1 MVDRLDR
8 VAKAKAQ
15 LTNKGD
21 YILSAKDKYTIIDTI
36 AVYGK
41 SYKR

>member
-21 YILSAKDKYTIIDTI
+21 YILSAKGQIHDYRHDCGLRRKL
-36 AVYGK
+36 
-41 SYKR
+41 